1 MFHGSSDLSKGRGR
15 RRREHEAVN
24 RGIGIG
30 KERDGLANGRKRA
43 VDAGV
48 ARQPP

>member
-1 MFHGSSDLSKGRGR
+1 MGRGDG
-15 RRREHEAVN
+15 REHEAVN
-24 RGIGIG
+24 RGIEIG
-30 KERDGLANGRKRA
+30 KERHGLTNGRKRA